1 MAGALVLLLHCSE
14 PKQLHLKGHQA
25 SRRLRDIKY
34 GAPRAGLPEAA
45 LIQQI
50 AIPPDTWVGKDED
63 AQLVRLTLPEGVP
76 PGATLPAVHVA
87 KARSSREGFAGFF
100 APG

>member
-1 MAGALVLLLHCSE
+1 MSPDSL
-14 PKQLHLKGHQA
+14 A

-63 AQLVRLTLPEGVP
+63 AQLVRLPLPEGVP